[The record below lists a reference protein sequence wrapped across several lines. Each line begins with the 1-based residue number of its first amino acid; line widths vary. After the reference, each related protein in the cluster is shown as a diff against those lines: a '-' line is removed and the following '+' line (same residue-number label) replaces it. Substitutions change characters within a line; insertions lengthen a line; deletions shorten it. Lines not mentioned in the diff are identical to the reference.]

1 MNTLRLLLASIGVVL
16 FQWAFLQGLP
26 LSQYGNP
33 YIYVWVLMLL
43 PQPMSRQRQFL
54 IAFLLGSIMDSFEQS
69 GGAHSLA
76 CLALISVKPSLENAL
91 LGFSKPEEDEG
102 LAALPLGA
110 FVTTAG
116 VLVVWHHLVLFIMEN
131 YGLQH
136 LDTVL
141 IRTLF
146 SSLITLLLLVI
157 LHALTA
163 RRYAK
168 K

>member
-1 MNTLRLLLASIGVVL
+1 MNSLRRLLASIGVVL

-76 CLALISVKPSLENAL
+76 CLALILVKPSLENVL
-91 LGFSKPEEDEG
+91 LGFRKPEEDEG
-102 LAALPLGA
+102 LAALSLGA

-157 LHALTA
+157 LQALTA

>member
-1 MNTLRLLLASIGVVL
+1 MNSLRRLLASIGVVL

-76 CLALISVKPSLENAL
+76 CLALILVKPSLENVL
-91 LGFSKPEEDEG
+91 LGFRKPEEDEG

-157 LHALTA
+157 LQALTA

>member
-1 MNTLRLLLASIGVVL
+1 
-16 FQWAFLQGLP
+16 
-26 LSQYGNP
+26 
-33 YIYVWVLMLL
+33 
-43 PQPMSRQRQFL
+43 
-54 IAFLLGSIMDSFEQS
+54 
-69 GGAHSLA
+69 
-76 CLALISVKPSLENAL
+76 
-91 LGFSKPEEDEG
+91 
-102 LAALPLGA
+102 
-110 FVTTAG
+110 
-116 VLVVWHHLVLFIMEN
+116 MEN

>member
-1 MNTLRLLLASIGVVL
+1 
-16 FQWAFLQGLP
+16 
-26 LSQYGNP
+26 
-33 YIYVWVLMLL
+33 
-43 PQPMSRQRQFL
+43 
-54 IAFLLGSIMDSFEQS
+54 
-69 GGAHSLA
+69 
-76 CLALISVKPSLENAL
+76 
-91 LGFSKPEEDEG
+91 
-102 LAALPLGA
+102 LPLGA